1 MYFYLFGK
9 YAIEKI
15 FSFTKEEKNNYLLFT
30 KIEYLS
36 PLFGLLVLGNVLI
49 LINFFVPLGNNVL
62 LILLLPPLF
71 TLKTFK
77 IEIKIKNLILF

>member
-36 PLFGLLVLGNVLI
+36 PLFG
-49 LINFFVPLGNNVL
+49 
-62 LILLLPPLF
+62 
-71 TLKTFK
+71 
-77 IEIKIKNLILF
+77 